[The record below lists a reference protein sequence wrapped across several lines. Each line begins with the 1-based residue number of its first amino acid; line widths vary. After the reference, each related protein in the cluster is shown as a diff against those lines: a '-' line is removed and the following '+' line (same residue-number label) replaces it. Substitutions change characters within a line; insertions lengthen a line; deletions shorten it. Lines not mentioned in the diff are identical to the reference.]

1 MESKTTVALDSRPC
15 VDPHSEPALALHDL
29 SDDELLRRLDEL
41 VFQAR
46 RVEADLVAH
55 IGEVDDRRL
64 FARQAF
70 PSMFVY
76 CTQALHLSEA
86 EAYRR
91 ITVARAA
98 RRHAGLIAMLRDG
111 RLHLT
116 GMALL
121 VPLLTPQNRDS
132 VLARA
137 THRSKREIEE
147 LVAELMPRPDLPSS
161 MRKLPEKPAA
171 SPGCPTL
178 PGNSRIAPAGTTVSP
193 PGRPSVPPLPALP
206 GREVHKDE
214 SLFQR
219 WASSQRPPVLLVCR
233 LRGMLGGRRP

>member
-1 MESKTTVALDSRPC
+1 MHSKPTVALQAEPLSP
-15 VDPHSEPALALHDL
+15 PAEPALALRDVP
-29 SDDELLRRLDEL
+29 DDELLRRLDEL
-41 VFQAR
+41 VRQSR

-55 IGEVDDRRL
+55 IGEVDERRL

-98 RRHAGLIAMLRDG
+98 RTHAGLLAMLRDG
-111 RLHLT
+111 RLHLS

-147 LVAELMPRPDLPSS
+147 LVAELRPRPDVPSG
-161 MRKLPEKPAA
+161 MRKLP
-171 SPGCPTL
+171 
-178 PGNSRIAPAGTTVSP
+178 
-193 PGRPSVPPLPALP
+193 
-206 GREVHKDE
+206 DE
-214 SLFQR
+214 
-219 WASSQRPPVLLVCR
+219 
-233 LRGMLGGRRP
+233 RRDP